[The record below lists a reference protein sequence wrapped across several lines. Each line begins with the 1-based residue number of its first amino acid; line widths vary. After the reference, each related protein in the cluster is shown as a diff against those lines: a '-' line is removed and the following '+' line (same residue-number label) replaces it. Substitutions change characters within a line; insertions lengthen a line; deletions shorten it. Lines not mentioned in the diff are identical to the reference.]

1 LSRRRRPGIGFGLQK
16 RLVGLGAEEG
26 LISRWIVP
34 VRKIALRKVIVV
46 SMWKIIARSLF
57 RGSNELYAYFE

>member
-1 LSRRRRPGIGFGLQK
+1 LSRRRRLGIGFGLQK
-16 RLVGLGAEEG
+16 HLVGSGAEEG

-57 RGSNELYAYFE
+57 RGSNELYVYFE